1 MSAVIHT
8 QRRAPWSLR
17 GRVVLITVFA
27 LVASVVF
34 GGFAMYWAASL
45 QDEQMLDARL
55 EHLGATV
62 LSFVEEELNEPD
74 PAGGMKYHN
83 LKTRPAAALLY
94 KYQVWSSDGQLLM
107 RSNEASRTTPL
118 IDVAHRGFG
127 TVKVDGEEHRV
138 FTLPTKDQKFVI
150 QVAESIEEKWA
161 QTGVATIYYMAS
173 LLIPFGLVFAI
184 TWLLLR
190 RSLRSIDTIADQLV
204 HRNPLDLTPPQIDK
218 PPEELLPILASV
230 DTLFARIGRALSAE
244 RQFTSVAAHEMR
256 TPLAGLRA
264 QAQIASQARSRPEL
278 DDAIKSLLLG
288 VDRASHML
296 DQLLDI
302 ARVESLPKGA
312 ELKLEWVR
320 LADVHR
326 DVMTDFGPNA
336 ARRNIA
342 VESSFEAEMVFGHPF
357 ALHLLQRN
365 LLANAILYT
374 PPGGRVQVR
383 SSGDTRAVTLCV
395 DDSGPGIPAADRE
408 RAFERFN
415 RLGQSRA
422 EGVGLGLSI
431 VLSAVELH
439 RAKIRLLDSPLGGL
453 RVQVVFEPIDPDL
466 EPQQPALRPAPA
478 G

>member
-1 MSAVIHT
+1 MNFNAL
-8 QRRAPWSLR
+8 RRGGVPWSLR

-27 LVASVVF
+27 LVASVMF
-34 GGFAMYWAASL
+34 GGAAMYWSASI

-55 EHLGATV
+55 EHLGATI

-74 PAGGMKYHN
+74 PVGGMKYHN

-94 KYQVWSSDGQLLM
+94 KYQVWSSDGKLLM
-107 RSNEASRTTPL
+107 RSNEASRTSPL
-118 IDVAHRGFG
+118 IDVSNRGFAS
-127 TVKVDGEEHRV
+127 VKVDGEEHRV

-161 QTGVATIYYMAS
+161 QTGVATVYYMAS
-173 LLIPFGLVFAI
+173 LLIPFGLVFVI
-184 TWLLLR
+184 TWLWLR
-190 RSLRSIDTIADQLV
+190 RSLRSIDTIADQLS
-204 HRNPLDLTPPQIDK
+204 HRNPLDLTPPQVDE

-264 QAQIASQARSRPEL
+264 QAQIASKARSRSEL

-312 ELKLEWVR
+312 ELRLEKVR

-336 ARRNIA
+336 ARRTIA
-342 VESSFEAEMVFGHPF
+342 VDSVFEADTILGHPF
-357 ALHLLQRN
+357 ALHLLLRN
-365 LLANAILYT
+365 LVANAILYT

-383 SSGDTRAVTLCV
+383 SFGDSRSVTLLV

-439 RAKIRLLDSPLGGL
+439 HARIRLLESPMGGL
-453 RVQVVFEPIDPDL
+453 RVQVSFDL
-466 EPQQPALRPAPA
+466 VDAPVEPQAALRPATT